1 MEEIIGSI
9 PGLIS
14 NYDITY
20 DSFITHERLIFV
32 TIKRREYRP
41 TAPSLSQI
49 LLGNELIGRQQELE
63 KEISAGEHRASLKGM
78 NADQL
83 LNSGPNNFAIFVSE
97 ITNWE
102 IKGKRLKITAQRPP
116 NKEVT
121 FNFHFAQKQETEA
134 QKLFEKVLGSKK
146 KSA

>member
-32 TIKRREYRP
+32 AIKRREYRP
-41 TAPSLSQI
+41 TAPSLSQMF
-49 LLGNELIGRQQELE
+49 LGNELIGRQHELE
-63 KEISAGEHRASLKGM
+63 KEISAGEYRASLKGM
-78 NADQL
+78 NANQL
-83 LNSGPNNFAIFVSE
+83 LNSGPNNFAISVSE

-102 IKGKRLKITAQRPP
+102 IKGLRLKISAQRPP

-121 FNFHFAQKQETEA
+121 FNFRFAQKQETEV
-134 QKLFEKVLGSKK
+134 QQLFEKVLAPKK